1 MANYYCLMAGAPEL
15 ALTDAKP
22 QVSVVEFREQAS
34 MELSS
39 LDARILEQYFF
50 LEEDCRNLVRL
61 LKNPDAELLPGG
73 NYSREQFEDLMRS
86 AREINFNVH
95 RYPAFMSE
103 FARQWP
109 YNKDVEGYFPED
121 EIIYQFYNYVICNC
135 RNAFVRRW
143 YELNLD
149 INNILT
155 AVLARQQ
162 GWSVGDFIKGDNE
175 VTEMIRENKTRD
187 FDLSHE
193 FDYVKDL
200 MKIVDEPDPV
210 DKERMIDS
218 MKWLWLDEYTFF
230 DPFNFEAL
238 FAYFCKLKIKERW
251 ARLDV
256 EQGKA
261 TFENIIENLR
271 GEARVP
277 AEFKL
282 NNDK

>member
-73 NYSREQFEDLMRS
+73 NYSREQFEDLMTS

-218 MKWLWLDEYTFF
+218 MKWLWLDEYTFL

-256 EQGKA
+256 VQGKA
-261 TFENIIENLR
+261 TFESIIDNLR

>member
-22 QVSVVEFREQAS
+22 QVSVVDFREQAS

-73 NYSREQFEDLMRS
+73 NYSREQFEDLMKS

-103 FARQWP
+103 YARQWT

-135 RNAFVRRW
+135 RNVFVRRW

-187 FDLSHE
+187 FDLGHE

>member
-73 NYSREQFEDLMRS
+73 NYSREQFEDLMTS

-103 FARQWP
+103 FARQWT

-218 MKWLWLDEYTFF
+218 MKWLWLDEYTFL

-256 EQGKA
+256 VQGKA

>member
-73 NYSREQFEDLMRS
+73 NYSREQFEDLMTS

-103 FARQWP
+103 FARQWT

-121 EIIYQFYNYVICNC
+121 EITYQFYNYVICNC

-210 DKERMIDS
+210 NKERMIDS

-261 TFENIIENLR
+261 TFENNIENLR

>member
-73 NYSREQFEDLMRS
+73 NYSREQFEDLMTS

-103 FARQWP
+103 FARQWT

-218 MKWLWLDEYTFF
+218 MKWLWLDEYTFL

>member
-73 NYSREQFEDLMRS
+73 NYSREQFEDLMTS

-103 FARQWP
+103 FARQWT

-187 FDLSHE
+187 FDLGHE

-218 MKWLWLDEYTFF
+218 MKWLWLDEYTFL

-256 EQGKA
+256 VQGKA
-261 TFENIIENLR
+261 TFESIIDNLR

>member
-73 NYSREQFEDLMRS
+73 NYSREQFEDLMKS

-103 FARQWP
+103 YARQWT

-135 RNAFVRRW
+135 RNVFVRRW
-143 YELNLD
+143 YKLNLD

>member
-73 NYSREQFEDLMRS
+73 NYSREPFEDRIKS

-103 FARQWP
+103 FARQWT

-121 EIIYQFYNYVICNC
+121 EITYQFYNYVICNC

-162 GWSVGDFIKGDNE
+162 GRSVGDFIKGDNE

-210 DKERMIDS
+210 NKERMIDS

>member
-22 QVSVVEFREQAS
+22 QISVVEFREQAS

-73 NYSREQFEDLMRS
+73 NYSREQFEDLIKS

-103 FARQWP
+103 FARQWT

-135 RNAFVRRW
+135 RNVFVRRW

-187 FDLSHE
+187 FDLGHE

>member
-22 QVSVVEFREQAS
+22 QISVVEFREQAS

-73 NYSREQFEDLMRS
+73 NYSREQFEDLIKS

-103 FARQWP
+103 FARQWT

-187 FDLSHE
+187 FDLGHE
-193 FDYVKDL
+193 FDFVKDL

>member
-73 NYSREQFEDLMRS
+73 NYSREQFEDLMTS

-103 FARQWP
+103 FARQWT

>member
-73 NYSREQFEDLMRS
+73 NYSREQFEDLMTS

-103 FARQWP
+103 FARQWT

-218 MKWLWLDEYTFF
+218 MKWLWLDEYTFL

-256 EQGKA
+256 VQGKA
-261 TFENIIENLR
+261 TFESIIDNLR

>member
-73 NYSREQFEDLMRS
+73 NYSREQFEDLMKS

-103 FARQWP
+103 FARQWT

-143 YELNLD
+143 YELKLD

>member
-1 MANYYCLMAGAPEL
+1 MAGAPEL

-73 NYSREQFEDLMRS
+73 NYSREQFEDLMKS

-103 FARQWP
+103 YARQWT

>member
-73 NYSREQFEDLMRS
+73 NYSREQFEDLMTS

-103 FARQWP
+103 FARQWT

-187 FDLSHE
+187 FDLGHE
-193 FDYVKDL
+193 FDFVKDL

-218 MKWLWLDEYTFF
+218 MKWLWLDEYTFL

-256 EQGKA
+256 VQGKA
-261 TFENIIENLR
+261 TFESIIDNLR

>member
-73 NYSREQFEDLMRS
+73 NYSREQFEDLMTS

-103 FARQWP
+103 YARQWT

-187 FDLSHE
+187 FDLGHE

-218 MKWLWLDEYTFF
+218 MKWLWLDEYTFL

-238 FAYFCKLKIKERW
+238 FAYFCRLKIKERW

-256 EQGKA
+256 VQGKA
-261 TFENIIENLR
+261 TFESIIDNLR

>member
-103 FARQWP
+103 FARQWT

-135 RNAFVRRW
+135 RNAFVRHW
-143 YELNLD
+143 YKLNLD

-187 FDLSHE
+187 FDLGHE

>member
-73 NYSREQFEDLMRS
+73 NYSREQFEDLMKS

-103 FARQWP
+103 YARQWT

-187 FDLSHE
+187 FDLGHE

-256 EQGKA
+256 VQGKA
-261 TFENIIENLR
+261 TFESIIDNLR

>member
-73 NYSREQFEDLMRS
+73 NYSREQFEDLIKS

-103 FARQWP
+103 FARQWT

-218 MKWLWLDEYTFF
+218 MKWLWLDEYTFL

>member
-73 NYSREQFEDLMRS
+73 NYSREQFEDLMTS

-103 FARQWP
+103 FARQWT

-135 RNAFVRRW
+135 RNVFVRRW

-218 MKWLWLDEYTFF
+218 MKWLWLDEYTFL

-256 EQGKA
+256 VQGKA
-261 TFENIIENLR
+261 TFESIIDNLR

>member
-73 NYSREQFEDLMRS
+73 NYSREPFEDRIKS

-103 FARQWP
+103 FARQWT

-121 EIIYQFYNYVICNC
+121 EITYQFYNYVICNC

>member
-73 NYSREQFEDLMRS
+73 NYSREQFEDLMTS

-103 FARQWP
+103 FARQWT

-187 FDLSHE
+187 FDLGHE

-200 MKIVDEPDPV
+200 MKIGDEPDPV

-218 MKWLWLDEYTFF
+218 MKWLWLDEYTFL

-256 EQGKA
+256 VQGKA
-261 TFENIIENLR
+261 TFESIIDNLR

>member
-103 FARQWP
+103 FARQWT

>member
-61 LKNPDAELLPGG
+61 LKNPDAEFLPGG
-73 NYSREQFEDLMRS
+73 NYSREQFEDLIKS

-103 FARQWP
+103 FARQWT

-135 RNAFVRRW
+135 RNVFVRHW
-143 YELNLD
+143 YKLNLD

-218 MKWLWLDEYTFF
+218 MKWLWLDEYTFL

-256 EQGKA
+256 VQGKA
-261 TFENIIENLR
+261 TFESIIDNLR